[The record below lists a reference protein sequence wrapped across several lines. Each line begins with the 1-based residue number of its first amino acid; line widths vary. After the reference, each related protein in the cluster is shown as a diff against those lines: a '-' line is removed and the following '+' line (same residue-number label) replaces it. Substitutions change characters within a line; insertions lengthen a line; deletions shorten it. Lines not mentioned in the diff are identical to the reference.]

1 MGIESIQLASAGF
14 IVVFLAGCAAAPG
27 GVSTVKQDNWGE
39 ANRQTM
45 AAQIIDPSPD
55 YAGAPMT
62 TAGDQV
68 AGALARYRTGQVKQ
82 PERIKTSK
90 SGTSGSSN

>member
-1 MGIESIQLASAGF
+1 MAIETVKIASAVSM
-14 IVVFLAGCAAAPG
+14 IALLAGCA
-27 GVSTVKQDNWGE
+27 STQGRVATVRQDNWGE

-45 AAQIIDPSPD
+45 AAQIINPSPD
-55 YAGAPMT
+55 YGDTPML

-68 AGALARYRTGQVKQ
+68 AGATARLRTGQVKQ

-90 SGTSGSSN
+90 SGTSGSN